1 VTEPRRFGDILLEWG
16 LVSPAH
22 LQDAVATQARTG
34 KRLGEI
40 LLRMGAVTE
49 EQLNWAL
56 SERLRVPL
64 VDLDDDVVDFDLIR
78 SMPEE
83 LLRRLEAAPVLRV
96 GEEMTVIVADPTNQ
110 QAAVELASFTGT
122 RVSTAMAARD
132 RVLHLLD
139 KAFPAAVPTDAG
151 AAQTEDT
158 RSGAGSDHLGI
169 EALYSLLLG
178 ALRESATEI
187 HVEPRPREAVVR
199 QRVGG
204 QLVEA
209 MRLPLDRLASLVFRF
224 RVLAGARADGLP
236 QQAHVQ
242 TRLEGKDV
250 ELELFFFPTLHGD
263 AVTVRIRPRSLEAP
277 TLDSLN
283 LPSGTRATLAALV
296 SAPGGLVVV
305 AGWEPRA
312 RATLLYALARAASS
326 EARRTL
332 TIERTVS
339 FIVPDFLQVEVPG
352 DFPAGAATTLGQP
365 ADVILVED
373 LATSQVCAA
382 AFGSVEQGALV
393 VGGLGVAT
401 NQGALAHLLTLDVP
415 RAPFLAITRGVAHVR
430 RRGEQYQVEPLP
442 LPDSLR
448 TALLAGKD
456 PWTSPSS

>member
-22 LQDAVATQARTG
+22 LQEAVATQARTG

-64 VDLDDDVVDFDLIR
+64 VDLDDDVIDFDLVR

-110 QAAVELASFTGT
+110 QAAAELASFTGT

-139 KAFPAAVPTDAG
+139 KAFPGAG
-151 AAQTEDT
+151 AAQPEDA
-158 RSGAGSDHLGI
+158 RPAGGSDHLGI

-283 LPSGTRATLAALV
+283 LPSGTRATLTALV

-312 RATLLYALARAASS
+312 RATLLYALARAASG
-326 EARRTL
+326 EGCRTL
-332 TIERTVS
+332 TIERAVS
-339 FIVPDFLQVEVPG
+339 FIVADFLQVEVPG